1 MIVTLDGNKLDGS
14 FRGHESLRS
23 LIDQVRK
30 DTAGQRLVVSVTVNG
45 ERFIEE
51 GLDERLA
58 SPVGDEDQINLESY
72 DRTELVADALREMAQ
87 KTGAA
92 IATQTTLAE
101 QLNKGDS
108 AAALEGIGEFIL
120 LWQTCQKTIVQ
131 SCDILRRNLTLN
143 EYAGKAGVIA
153 EELQPAEGQL
163 PDLSMGA
170 IRSAIQRAN
179 ANPGFAEQVFSTYDE
194 YFRIAITTEVN
205 EVQAHLEA
213 VVHTPRDAADRTA
226 SSVEVLEFTLD

>member
-1 MIVTLDGNKLDGS
+1 MIVTLDGNKLDGT

-30 DTAGQRLVVSVTVNG
+30 DTAGERLVVSVTVNG

-58 SPVGDEDQINLESY
+58 SPIADDDQVNLESY
-72 DRTELVADALREMAQ
+72 DRTELVADALREMAD
-87 KTGAA
+87 KTAAA

-108 AAALEGIGEFIL
+108 ASAMEGLGEFIL

-143 EYAGKAGVIA
+143 EYAGKTLEDHLSDLADKLREIRDAMEASDYVLLA
-153 EELQPAEGQL
+153 DLLHYETPALCETWQNIL
-163 PDLSMGA
+163 NEMAASLANSE
-170 IRSAIQRAN
+170 QN
-179 ANPGFAEQVFSTYDE
+179 ANV
-194 YFRIAITTEVN
+194 TTG
-205 EVQAHLEA
+205 A
-213 VVHTPRDAADRTA
+213 
-226 SSVEVLEFTLD
+226 